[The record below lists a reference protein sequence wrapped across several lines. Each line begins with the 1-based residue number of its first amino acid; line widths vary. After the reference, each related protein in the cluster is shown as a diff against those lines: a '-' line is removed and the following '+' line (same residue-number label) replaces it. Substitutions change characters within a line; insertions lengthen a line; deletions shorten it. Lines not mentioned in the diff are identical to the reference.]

1 MCYNGLIQKGGN
13 KNEICFIKKRKRIN
27 DRRLVK
33 NVYYNLQRVQRLVA
47 DTISVV
53 ALTPNSFGKPT
64 TYNPTE
70 EKKENETYILRT
82 CTKNGY
88 KIAFINEEKALR
100 LFRRRGKK
108 IIESYCKF
116 MASAPY
122 PIINPLFC
130 LVGRIKEFLAMPERR
145 FGHIAGF
152 EISGETKSAKSW
164 DTCLCK
170 KYGVSKRDFAI
181 GRITFNASK
190 KRVMELE
197 PVPYEVVMQLDP
209 IDVEFT
215 I

>member
-1 MCYNGLIQKGGN
+1 MKFALLKRENELTIEDWLKMSTTIYNEYSDWSL
-13 KNEICFIKKRKRIN
+13 
-27 DRRLVK
+27 
-33 NVYYNLQRVQRLVA
+33 
-47 DTISVV
+47 TPISVV
-53 ALTPNSFGKPT
+53 ALTPDSFRKPT

-88 KIAFINEEKALR
+88 KIAFVNEEKALR

-108 IIESYCKF
+108 IIEGYCKF
-116 MASAPY
+116 TASAPY

-130 LVGRIKEFLAMPERR
+130 LVGRINKFIAMNERK
-145 FGHIAGF
+145 FGYIAGF
-152 EISGETKSAKSW
+152 EIHGETKSAKTW
-164 DTCLCK
+164 DSCLCK

-181 GRITFNASK
+181 GRIVLNSNK
-190 KRVMELE
+190 KRVMNLE
-197 PVPYEVVMQLDP
+197 PIPYEVVMQLNP

>member
-1 MCYNGLIQKGGN
+1 MSYPIS
-13 KNEICFIKKRKRIN
+13 F
-27 DRRLVK
+27 
-33 NVYYNLQRVQRLVA
+33 
-47 DTISVV
+47 ISVV
-53 ALTPNSFGKPT
+53 ALTPDSFGKPT
-64 TYNPTE
+64 TYNPAE

-88 KIAFINEEKALR
+88 KITFINEEKALR

-108 IIESYCKF
+108 IVEGYCKF

-130 LVGRIKEFLAMPERR
+130 LVGRIKEFFAMNERK
-145 FGHIAGF
+145 FGYIAGF

-164 DTCLCK
+164 DACLCK

-181 GRITFNASK
+181 GKIALNANK
-190 KRVMELE
+190 KRVMNLE
-197 PVPYEVVMQLDP
+197 PIPWEVVEQLDP
-209 IDVEFT
+209 IDIEFT

>member
-1 MCYNGLIQKGGN
+1 MKFALLKREKELTVEDWLKMSTTIYNEYSDWSL
-13 KNEICFIKKRKRIN
+13 
-27 DRRLVK
+27 
-33 NVYYNLQRVQRLVA
+33 
-47 DTISVV
+47 TPISVV
-53 ALTPNSFGKPT
+53 ALTPDSFRKPT

-88 KIAFINEEKALR
+88 KIAFVNEEKALR

-108 IIESYCKF
+108 IIEGYCKF
-116 MASAPY
+116 TASAPY

-130 LVGRIKEFLAMPERR
+130 LVGRINEFIAMNERK
-145 FGHIAGF
+145 FGYIAGF
-152 EISGETKSAKSW
+152 EIHGETKSAKTW
-164 DTCLCK
+164 DSCLCK

-181 GRITFNASK
+181 GRIVLNSNK
-190 KRVMELE
+190 KRVMNLE
-197 PVPYEVVMQLDP
+197 PIPYEVVMQLNP